1 MEDYNRRNKEN
12 EDKRIIPRFGEDD
25 DNNWQ
30 PPEGY
35 EDALAVAMSDDDA
48 YPDDSPIP
56 DFEFYLTSTKKGE
69 RKERSNIISVGDK
82 IVFKNNEDSERV
94 DAITSL
100 GDIGDISNDSWL
112 SKLADSNLEYDCEII
127 ELISYDQLENKRCN
141 PVITVKLH
149 INATCG
155 EFREALEL
163 FYIPS
168 GIYDSG
174 QWF

>member
-82 IVFKNNEDSERV
+82 IVFK
-94 DAITSL
+94 
-100 GDIGDISNDSWL
+100 
-112 SKLADSNLEYDCEII
+112 K
-127 ELISYDQLENKRCN
+127 Q
-141 PVITVKLH
+141 
-149 INATCG
+149 
-155 EFREALEL
+155 
-163 FYIPS
+163 
-168 GIYDSG
+168 
-174 QWF
+174 